1 MIKISR
7 SFCRYS
13 CLLQVYSYLSRKI
26 SDYDL
31 KSISNNFLD
40 NLDIVINDTFSI
52 LEFVNLLLKEYKSRN
67 NCKNNNI
74 IGGDIFSLD
83 EYSRFVFD
91 TKIFSLKNFD
101 ISNNLLISLYDIVDK
116 SKTVNDISNYVSNDD
131 DILNIIDVSPLFKV
145 EYNKNIFDQII
156 LKLGKE
162 LFVYL
167 ENLKSECTPFIKF
180 CDDIFDYFIK
190 NEDTIKD
197 ILRETS
203 ENWLEERIFMV
214 EKIII
219 GLSISEWKVYKTPIQ
234 VLINEYVNLSKIFCG
249 AKSSL
254 FINGLLDPI
263 LKRI

>member
-101 ISNNLLISLYDIVDK
+101 ISNNLLMS
-116 SKTVNDISNYVSNDD
+116 
-131 DILNIIDVSPLFKV
+131 F
-145 EYNKNIFDQII
+145 F
-156 LKLGKE
+156 
-162 LFVYL
+162 
-167 ENLKSECTPFIKF
+167 
-180 CDDIFDYFIK
+180 
-190 NEDTIKD
+190 
-197 ILRETS
+197 
-203 ENWLEERIFMV
+203 
-214 EKIII
+214 
-219 GLSISEWKVYKTPIQ
+219 
-234 VLINEYVNLSKIFCG
+234 
-249 AKSSL
+249 
-254 FINGLLDPI
+254 LDF
-263 LKRI
+263 

>member
-67 NCKNNNI
+67 SCKNNNI

-101 ISNNLLISLYDIVDK
+101 ISNNLLMSLYDIVDK

-145 EYNKNIFDQII
+145 E
-156 LKLGKE
+156 
-162 LFVYL
+162 
-167 ENLKSECTPFIKF
+167 
-180 CDDIFDYFIK
+180 
-190 NEDTIKD
+190 
-197 ILRETS
+197 
-203 ENWLEERIFMV
+203 
-214 EKIII
+214 
-219 GLSISEWKVYKTPIQ
+219 
-234 VLINEYVNLSKIFCG
+234 
-249 AKSSL
+249 
-254 FINGLLDPI
+254 
-263 LKRI
+263 

>member
-1 MIKISR
+1 M
-7 SFCRYS
+7 
-13 CLLQVYSYLSRKI
+13 
-26 SDYDL
+26 
-31 KSISNNFLD
+31 
-40 NLDIVINDTFSI
+40 
-52 LEFVNLLLKEYKSRN
+52 
-67 NCKNNNI
+67 
-74 IGGDIFSLD
+74 
-83 EYSRFVFD
+83 
-91 TKIFSLKNFD
+91 
-101 ISNNLLISLYDIVDK
+101 SLYDIVDK

-167 ENLKSECTPFIKF
+167 ENFKSECTPFIKF